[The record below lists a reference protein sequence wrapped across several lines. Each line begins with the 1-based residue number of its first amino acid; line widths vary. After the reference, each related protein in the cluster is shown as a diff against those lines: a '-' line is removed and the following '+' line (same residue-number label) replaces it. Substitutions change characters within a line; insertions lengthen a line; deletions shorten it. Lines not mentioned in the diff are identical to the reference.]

1 MARYRKEKTG
11 TLDEVNLREIR
22 DRYAYLQ
29 ELETNK
35 AKYLK
40 VVEEHCQKKPELK
53 AQLPAL
59 KAKFEA
65 CTTKQE
71 LEDLYLPFKPKR
83 RTRAMIA
90 KEKGLEPLLT
100 KILES
105 ATEIADLNEVAKD
118 FVTAPDSDIEPGLK
132 VLTEKE
138 ALTGAAD
145 IFAENT
151 AETADIRALV
161 REISQESGMLV
172 SRKVEGAE
180 KI

>member
-1 MARYRKEKTG
+1 MMNLVKKIASELDLKEFQVNNSIELLFDEECTIPFVARYRKEKTG
-11 TLDEVNLREIR
+11 TLDEVKLREIR
-22 DRYAYLQ
+22 DRYTYLQ

-40 VVEEHCQKKPELK
+40 VVEDHCAKKPELK
-53 AQLPAL
+53 AKFPAL

-100 KILES
+100 KILDNAS
-105 ATEIADLNEVAKD
+105 QINDLNEVAKD
-118 FVTAPDSDIEPGLK
+118 FVTAPDANVEPGLK
-132 VLTEKE
+132 VLNEKE
-138 ALTGAAD
+138 ALAGA
-145 IFAENT
+145 
-151 AETADIRALV
+151 
-161 REISQESGMLV
+161 S
-172 SRKVEGAE
+172 
-180 KI
+180 